1 MRSAWPQFSS
11 FMQYLGD
18 YYPVTAGW
26 AEQRT
31 AWWNMLQQIFTGTSV
46 DEAVATY
53 TTTSNDALAAA
64 ACLSF
69 SQSLTAPARHTAAR

>member
-1 MRSAWPQFSS
+1 MAQFSS

-18 YYPVTAGW
+18 YYPVTGGW

-53 TTTSNDALAAA
+53 TTTSNDALARCG
-64 ACLSF
+64 CLSF
-69 SQSLTAPARHTAAR
+69 SQSVNDPARYTAAR